1 MQPDRVILMIILGAF
16 LALMGIITSQTG
28 LALTILAIIAIA
40 MFFKG
45 WVESLVEKIT
55 AGNQS
60 NSVEISYL
68 NESVA
73 AMRADIARIGE
84 RLDLLEREKR

>member
-16 LALMGIITSQTG
+16 LVLLGIITSQAG

-60 NSVEISYL
+60 NTVEMIRL
-68 NESVA
+68 NESVS
-73 AMRADIARIGE
+73 AMKADIARIGE
-84 RLDLLEREKR
+84 RLDLLEKERR